1 MLLVVSPLL
10 ALAIFYDPPFKIAA
24 ESSVEL
30 VLDDGEEPGF
40 LICKKSRLKWGDKNF
55 NIIYKSL
62 SVDNKRCNVNDQHY
76 NIKKKHCNVDDQR
89 CNLDKPSLII
99 LITTLILL
107 IFAP

>member
-10 ALAIFYDPPFKIAA
+10 ALAGFYNPPFKIAA

-40 LICKKSRLKWGDKNF
+40 LTCEKSRLKCGDKNF

-62 SVDNKRCNVNDQHY
+62 SVDNKRCNTNQ
-76 NIKKKHCNVDDQR
+76 
-89 CNLDKPSLII
+89 
-99 LITTLILL
+99 
-107 IFAP
+107 